1 MDNKNIRENNVIPA
15 IKGIAKSAISSIP
28 IVGSAAVELWNEVE
42 SKQVERKIQRLEEF
56 FNGLSNELD
65 KLKDQINEEC
75 IKNEDILDI
84 FEQTSRQVISE
95 RNKDKRLMFKNIFEH
110 TITDSKSDFDET
122 EQFLRILHELSQFQ
136 LEILAILYSPSR
148 YNKQHGYIIPNP
160 INNQYQSSWGQYTA
174 RELMSQLL
182 PGRKDEIRPA
192 IAYLYYNGLVDEKI
206 MDRTLQ
212 TNDNPIHIL
221 DNSLTTFGKRFVHY
235 VLVPLD

>member
-1 MDNKNIRENNVIPA
+1 M
-15 IKGIAKSAISSIP
+15 
-28 IVGSAAVELWNEVE
+28 
-42 SKQVERKIQRLEEF
+42 
-56 FNGLSNELD
+56 SNELD

-136 LEILAILYSPSR
+136 LEILATLYGPSR

-160 INNQYQSSWGQYTA
+160 INNQYQTMGTNIQQGKYCHGSFLTKKMRS
-174 RELMSQLL
+174 
-182 PGRKDEIRPA
+182 
-192 IAYLYYNGLVDEKI
+192 
-206 MDRTLQ
+206 DRQ
-212 TNDNPIHIL
+212 
-221 DNSLTTFGKRFVHY
+221 
-235 VLVPLD
+235 